1 MDNLP
6 QQLLQ
11 QIHHAA
17 HDAAHH
23 AVDEAVGS
31 APMINRV
38 VGESMRHI
46 AGVLN
51 MNSTSYL
58 PVRPEEILVKPE
70 KFSSVMVDAIVL
82 INRVMPSENSFMVLF
97 NSKDIDGQRHY
108 DITMFRP
115 DEFFLNRTKFIQIPN
130 DIGAELVRQANLI
143 IKGEGVTLLQAV
155 MLRNY
160 FTAEAQAPADT
171 EHLFSSDLVEAAG
184 EPAPA
189 EQAPQAPESNAIP
202 NTLPAVDEGLLI

>member
-6 QQLLQ
+6 QNLLQ

-23 AVDEAVGS
+23 AVDEVMGS
-31 APMINRV
+31 ASVINRS

-46 AGVLN
+46 AGVLQ
-51 MNSTSYL
+51 MNSVSYL

-82 INRVMPSENSFMVLF
+82 INRTMPSENSFMVLF
-97 NSKDIDGQRHY
+97 NTKMIDGQRHF
-108 DITMFRP
+108 DITAYRQDDFV
-115 DEFFLNRTKFIQIPN
+115 LSRTKFVQIPN
-130 DIGAELVRQANLI
+130 DVGAELVRQANLLI
-143 IKGEGVTLLQAV
+143 QGEGATLLQAV

-160 FTAEAQAPADT
+160 FGAEAQAPAADG
-171 EHLFSSDLVEAAG
+171 LFSSDLVE
-184 EPAPA
+184 ETPAPS
-189 EQAPQAPESNAIP
+189 PAPEQSGNAIP
-202 NTLPAVDEGLLI
+202 NTLPPVDMGALI

>member
-11 QIHHAA
+11 QIHNAA

-23 AVDEAVGS
+23 AVDEIAGS
-31 APMINRV
+31 PSMINRV
-38 VGESMRHI
+38 VGESMRHM
-46 AGVLN
+46 AGVLT
-51 MNSTSYL
+51 MNSVSYL

-70 KFSSVMVDAIVL
+70 KFSSVMVDALVL
-82 INRVMPSENSFMVLF
+82 INRAMPSENSFMVLF

-108 DITMFRP
+108 DITAFRP
-115 DEFFLNRTKFIQIPN
+115 DEFVLSRTKFVQIPN

-171 EHLFSSDLVEAAG
+171 EHLFSSDVAAPETPEPTEA
-184 EPAPA
+184 PAP
-189 EQAPQAPESNAIP
+189 QSNAIP